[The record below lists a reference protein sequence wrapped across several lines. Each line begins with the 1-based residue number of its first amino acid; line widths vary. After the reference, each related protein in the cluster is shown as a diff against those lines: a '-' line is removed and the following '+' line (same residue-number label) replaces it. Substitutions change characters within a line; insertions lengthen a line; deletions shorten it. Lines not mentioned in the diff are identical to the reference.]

1 MQIER
6 FKGENAK
13 YESQIQSLNS
23 TKMRL
28 ADQVRGIDATV
39 SNLSKSADDL
49 KKELKQFDQL
59 RKELEEV
66 AGKNQT
72 INDMINDINGM
83 YDGMKSAVIQNQRSS
98 ILQIFYEVQWKDDDH
113 GI

>member
-1 MQIER
+1 M
-6 FKGENAK
+6 
-13 YESQIQSLNS
+13 
-23 TKMRL
+23 
-28 ADQVRGIDATV
+28 RGIDATV